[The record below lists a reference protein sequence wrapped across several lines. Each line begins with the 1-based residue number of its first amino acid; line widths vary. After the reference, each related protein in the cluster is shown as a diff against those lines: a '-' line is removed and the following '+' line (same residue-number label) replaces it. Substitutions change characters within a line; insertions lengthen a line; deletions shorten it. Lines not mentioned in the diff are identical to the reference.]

1 MTRELNMKATMKG
14 HLGLLIITLAM
25 VTIDSVNLSAQD
37 GTTYMRIAKITVD
50 STKLDE
56 YKTALKEQMK
66 SAIRLEKG
74 VLSYYAV
81 QDKRNPS
88 KITILETYASTDAYQ
103 AHTQTVHFKKY
114 KATVVYMVKELELT
128 DVVPIAIQS
137 KPK

>member
-1 MTRELNMKATMKG
+1 MKATMKG

-74 VLSYYAV
+74 VLSYSAV

-88 KITILETYASTDAYQ
+88 KITIQ
-103 AHTQTVHFKKY
+103 KHTQVRTHIRRTLKQC
-114 KATVVYMVKELELT
+114 
-128 DVVPIAIQS
+128 IS
-137 KPK
+137 KNTRQLLWTW

>member
-1 MTRELNMKATMKG
+1 MRR
-14 HLGLLIITLAM
+14 HLGLLILTLII
-25 VTIDSVNLSAQD
+25 VTMDSADLLAQD

-56 YKTALKEQMK
+56 YKVALKEQMQ
-66 SAIRLEKG
+66 SALRLEEG
-74 VLSYYAV
+74 VLAYSAV
-81 QDKRNPS
+81 QDKKNPS

-103 AHTQTVHFKKY
+103 THTQTEHFKKY
-114 KATVVYMVKELELT
+114 KAIVVDMVKGLELV